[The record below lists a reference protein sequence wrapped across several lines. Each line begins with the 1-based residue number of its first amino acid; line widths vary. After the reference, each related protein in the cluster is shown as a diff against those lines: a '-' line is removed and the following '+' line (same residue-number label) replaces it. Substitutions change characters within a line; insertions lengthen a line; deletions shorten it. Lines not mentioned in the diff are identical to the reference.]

1 MVVKTLRTLLEA
13 CFENNFGTVTSVVW
27 KLHLDLE
34 GLNWSLFCDGRH
46 EA

>member
-1 MVVKTLRTLLEA
+1 MVVKTLRTLLEV
-13 CFENNFGTVTSVVW
+13 CVEIFGTGTSVVW

-34 GLNWSLFCDGRH
+34 GLDWSLFCDGRH